1 MKIIGIIIIM
11 GLLVLTGYQI
21 YKLVQEIRLKKNKKS
36 TTEEKE
42 KKEQ

>member
-1 MKIIGIIIIM
+1 MKIIGIIILI

-36 TTEEKE
+36 TTEEE
-42 KKEQ
+42 KKENK